1 MPMVVQVVPDDQG
14 AFAREQNKA
23 TRMRPR
29 WKGAHR
35 SLSRNAAVSVMVA
48 TVAVALVCVIAFAA
62 ASYAALD
69 AQAEG
74 ELAGLAKRYSAQI
87 EEANLDG
94 DALVGFL
101 EDQSKLVDED
111 CRITLISSDGTVIF
125 DNDVSDVSSLEN
137 HAERPEFIAAEQTG
151 ESSTGRYSDTLQE
164 ITLYHSVRLCN
175 SDVLR
180 FATTQSSVWG
190 MVVKMLGPCAVVIA
204 LALIAA
210 ALASRFL
217 ANVIAADLMRV
228 DLDHPLDSQAPEELK
243 PLLMRLDAQRRRL
256 DAQAS
261 ERRQYTANVSHE
273 LKTPLTVISGYAEII
288 AAGIAKQEDVKS
300 FARTIHD
307 ESQRMKGMVDDIISL
322 SKLDD
327 MGTVVNA
334 DGTIDASAGSDLG
347 VDMDQD
353 VSLESIASDACVR
366 LRPYAADLDV
376 DVSSSIKRLDNE
388 PVCVKGNSRIIGE
401 LVRNLLENAI
411 RYNVEGGSAR
421 VEVVGLANGA
431 ACVRVS
437 DTGIGIPLE
446 LRERV
451 FERFF
456 RVDESRS
463 KETGGSG
470 LGLAIVKHAAQVH
483 GAKITVSSNA
493 PQGTIIEVAFPAR

>member
-1 MPMVVQVVPDDQG
+1 M
-14 AFAREQNKA
+14 A
-23 TRMRPR
+23 
-29 WKGAHR
+29 
-35 SLSRNAAVSVMVA
+35 A
-48 TVAVALVCVIAFAA
+48 TVAVALVCVVAFAA

-69 AQAEG
+69 SQAEG
-74 ELAGLAKRYSAQI
+74 ELAGQAQRYAAQI
-87 EEANLDG
+87 EESSLDG
-94 DALVGFL
+94 DELVGFL
-101 EDQSKLVDED
+101 ETQSKIVGDE
-111 CRITLISSDGTVIF
+111 CRITLISSDGTVLF
-125 DNDVSDVSSLEN
+125 DNDVSDVSALEN
-137 HAERPEFIAAEQTG
+137 HAARPEFIAAEQTG

-164 ITLYHSVRLCN
+164 ITLYHSIRLHN
-175 SDVLR
+175 NDVLR

-190 MVVKMLGPCAVVIA
+190 MVLKMLGPCAVVVA

-217 ANVIAADLMRV
+217 ANAINADLMRV
-228 DLDHPLDSQAPEELK
+228 DLDHPLNSQAPEELA
-243 PLLMRLDAQRRRL
+243 PLLVRLDAQRRRL

-288 AAGIAKQEDVKS
+288 AAGIAKPEDVKN

-334 DGTIDASAGSDLG
+334 DGSIDAAAGSDLG
-347 VDMDQD
+347 VDMAQE
-353 VSLESIASDACVR
+353 VSLESIANDACAR
-366 LRPYAADLDV
+366 LRPYASDLMV
-376 DVSSSIKRLDNE
+376 DVSVRIERLDNE
-388 PVCVKGNSRIIGE
+388 PVCVRGNARIVGE

-411 RYNVEGGSAR
+411 RYNVEGGSAC
-421 VEVVGLANGA
+421 VEVIGLEKGA

-437 DTGIGIPLE
+437 DTGIGIPLD

-483 GAKITVSSNA
+483 GAKIAVSSNA
-493 PQGTIIEVAFPAR
+493 PQGTVIEVRFPATE

>member
-1 MPMVVQVVPDDQG
+1 MVVQVVPDEG
-14 AFAREQNKA
+14 PHAHEQDKGG
-23 TRMRPR
+23 RMRSR
-29 WKGAHR
+29 WKGAHH
-35 SLSRNAAVSVMVA
+35 SLSKNAAISIMAA
-48 TVAVALVCVIAFAA
+48 TVAVALVCVVAFAA
-62 ASYAALD
+62 ASYATLD

-74 ELAGLAKRYSAQI
+74 ELASLAKRYSAQI
-87 EEANLDG
+87 EEDGLDG

-101 EDQSKLVDED
+101 ENQSNLIDDD
-111 CRITLISSDGTVIF
+111 CRITLISSDGTVLF

-164 ITLYHSVRLCN
+164 ITLYHSVRLHN

-190 MVVKMLGPCAVVIA
+190 MVVKMMGPCAVVIA

-217 ANVIAADLMRV
+217 ANAIGSDLMRV
-228 DLDHPLDSQAPEELK
+228 DLDHPLDSQAPEELR

-256 DAQAS
+256 DEQAS

-288 AAGIAKQEDVKS
+288 AAGIAKPEDVKS

-327 MGTVVNA
+327 MGTVVNP
-334 DGTIDASAGSDLG
+334 DGTFDASAGSDLG
-347 VDMDQD
+347 VDMAQD
-353 VSLESIASDACVR
+353 VSLESIANDACIR
-366 LRPYAADLDV
+366 LRPYAADLGV
-376 DVSSSIKRLDNE
+376 DVSSSIERLDNE

-421 VEVVGLANGA
+421 VEIIGQAGGA

-493 PQGTIIEVAFPAR
+493 PQGTVIEVAFPAR